1 MKKTLLLLTLALS
14 PALLGAPP
22 ATKGTTVKSDV
33 VLPYH
38 ILRAGILSEEVSE
51 ANKYDKKVM
60 LVLLLN
66 NITAKNKE
74 LIESLER
81 DILDSKEVRA
91 FVKER
96 DIHVVSLR
104 RKDPSPRM
112 RHKYGIVVHPADR
125 FGRVG
130 TILVNL
136 KGEMLDHS
144 LVHTLE
150 LTPKDYIDKY
160 KELLDHP
167 ETYGEG
173 EEDKKESK

>member
-74 LIESLER
+74 LIESL
-81 DILDSKEVRA
+81 
-91 FVKER
+91 
-96 DIHVVSLR
+96 
-104 RKDPSPRM
+104 
-112 RHKYGIVVHPADR
+112 
-125 FGRVG
+125 
-130 TILVNL
+130 
-136 KGEMLDHS
+136 
-144 LVHTLE
+144 
-150 LTPKDYIDKY
+150 
-160 KELLDHP
+160 
-167 ETYGEG
+167 
-173 EEDKKESK
+173 